1 MRSGRQA
8 WTCASP
14 ARVIRISASRA
25 RPEPDARNAA
35 RPPAGLRPL
44 SRIEL
49 VLKDGRYLVA
59 YGYVTP
65 ADKRA

>member
-1 MRSGRQA
+1 
-8 WTCASP
+8 
-14 ARVIRISASRA
+14 VIRINVSPV
-25 RPEPDARNAA
+25 RPERDARNAA
-35 RPPAGLRPL
+35 GPPEALRPL
-44 SRIEL
+44 SRKEV

>member
-1 MRSGRQA
+1 MIRSN
-8 WTCASP
+8 TSP
-14 ARVIRISASRA
+14 P
-25 RPEPDARNAA
+25 RPERDARNEAGPRAA
-35 RPPAGLRPL
+35 LRPL
-44 SRIEL
+44 RRKEV

>member
-1 MRSGRQA
+1 
-8 WTCASP
+8 
-14 ARVIRISASRA
+14 VIRISASPA
-25 RPEPDARNAA
+25 RPERDARKAA
-35 RPPAGLRPL
+35 GPPAALRPL
-44 SRIEL
+44 SRKEL